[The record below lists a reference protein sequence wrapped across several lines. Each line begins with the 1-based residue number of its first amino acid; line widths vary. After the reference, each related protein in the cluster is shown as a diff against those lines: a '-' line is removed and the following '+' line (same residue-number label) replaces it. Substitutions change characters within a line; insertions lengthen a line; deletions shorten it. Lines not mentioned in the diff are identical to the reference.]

1 MPTPQTYAARD
12 WSLWSVTARLVVTEP
27 TVLAE
32 ASGLVDACLAG
43 VEQAASRFFPGSEL
57 SRLRPGPDG
66 TVVVGPVLADLV
78 GAALE
83 AARETDGMV
92 DPTLGDVLAG
102 LGYDRD
108 LALLPPADDAIRV
121 VRSGEV
127 VVRRSSTWRSL
138 RLDGRRLT
146 LPAGV
151 RLDLGA
157 TAKARAAD
165 RCAALVHDRLG
176 TGVLVSLGGDVA
188 TAGPAPREGWQVTV
202 QDLPA
207 DAPQQV
213 GLTAGAAVATSS
225 TARRTWQ
232 HDGRVVHHLLDPRT
246 GAPVDGPWRCVTV
259 VAPTC
264 LRANTASTA
273 TLALGDT
280 GLSWLARTGL
290 PARLL
295 GHDGGVVT
303 TGGWPREVA
312 A

>member
-43 VEQAASRFFPGSEL
+43 VEQAASRFLPGSEL

-66 TVVVGPVLADLV
+66 TVVVGPVLADLLA
-78 GAALE
+78 AALE

-92 DPTLGDVLAG
+92 DPTLGDALAG

-108 LALLPPADDAIRV
+108 LALLPPADATRV
-121 VRSGEV
+121 VRPGEV

-273 TLALGDT
+273 TLALGDA